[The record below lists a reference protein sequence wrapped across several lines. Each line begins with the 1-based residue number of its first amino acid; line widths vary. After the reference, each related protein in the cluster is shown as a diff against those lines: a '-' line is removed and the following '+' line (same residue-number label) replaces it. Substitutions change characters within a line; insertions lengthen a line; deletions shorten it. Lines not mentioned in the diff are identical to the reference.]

1 LDGFDL
7 QCVDS
12 NGKPVLIILKT
23 GVFHETV
30 FGNLISKM
38 ADAREVLGGEFRI
51 ILLGYEFTPEFVKAA
66 SQIPMLKLKKLSVKT
81 DIKASDI

>member
-1 LDGFDL
+1 
-7 QCVDS
+7 
-12 NGKPVLIILKT
+12 
-23 GVFHETV
+23 
-30 FGNLISKM
+30 M